1 MSRFSIARLAV
12 LGLLA
17 LLVLPVAAG
26 AQQGALDGV
35 VRSYSGLSQTWL
47 VRLTPVAQTTFVLLA
62 GIEFALAGL
71 VWGLRANLDGFAKA
85 MVQKVM
91 VLSFCYGLIYLF
103 PVWIPRIV
111 SSFERAGQAASGVAT
126 VNPSQVLDQ
135 GILLSALILL
145 SVQGLGFLS
154 TVTGSFVA
162 AITALIVLLAYT
174 AIAAQ
179 LCLVLV
185 ESYIVL
191 TGGVLLLGFAG
202 SSITAPLA
210 DRFISYAV
218 RVGVKI
224 FFLLLLTGVGFEL
237 ADNWFLLLQT
247 GSVYPADLRP
257 YMEVLAGSVVFA
269 LIVWRIPNDVAAHLT
284 DGVSFRLAEALRGE

>member
-1 MSRFSIARLAV
+1 MSRTALTRLAL

-17 LLVLPVAAG
+17 FLILPVAAG
-26 AQQGALDGV
+26 AQGALDGV
-35 VRSYSGLSQTWL
+35 VRSYSTLSQNWL

-91 VLSFCYGLIYLF
+91 VLSFCFGLIYLF

-111 SSFERAGQAASGVAT
+111 ASFERAGQVASGVAT
-126 VNPSQVLDQ
+126 VNPSQVLEQ

-154 TVTGSFVA
+154 TFTGSIVA
-162 AITALIVLLAYT
+162 AITALIVLLAYV

-191 TGGVLLLGFAG
+191 TGGILLLGFAG

-210 DRFISYAV
+210 DRFLSYAV

-237 ADNWFLLLQT
+237 ADNWFLLLQN
-247 GSVYPADLRP
+247 GSVYPANLRP

-269 LIVWRIPNDVAAHLT
+269 FIVWRIPNDVAAHLT